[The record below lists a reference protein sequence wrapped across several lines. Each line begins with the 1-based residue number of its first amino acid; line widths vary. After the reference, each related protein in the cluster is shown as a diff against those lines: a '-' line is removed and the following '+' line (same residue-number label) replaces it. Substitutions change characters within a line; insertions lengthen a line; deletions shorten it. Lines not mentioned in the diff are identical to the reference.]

1 MLRNFLTMLTV
12 LASIETLGATFLRP
26 KLLSQFS
33 SADTPDLESQET
45 LEQSFLGCPQYFL
58 TAVQCLSMQRDTIA
72 GSRPL
77 DEAAIQSHS
86 KEITSVIG
94 LIQNFDCYAWATN
107 LQRSRV
113 PLLQDTAN
121 LCSLSQAYKLGALLY
136 GKRILEAVTGEATVE
151 DEMVTELL
159 GMVDLLKDDPA
170 TFKCL
175 LWPIFVAGME
185 SQWPAQRN
193 FLIACMERFWD
204 MTKCL
209 NVVNAAKA
217 LQEYWQQENSQGE
230 NRAEW
235 IFNIGNAGR
244 DWLWL

>member
-1 MLRNFLTMLTV
+1 ML
-12 LASIETLGATFLRP
+12 
-26 KLLSQFS
+26 
-33 SADTPDLESQET
+33 DLQSQET

-58 TAVQCLSMQRDTIA
+58 TAVECLSMQRDAIA
-72 GSRPL
+72 NLRPL
-77 DEAAIQSHS
+77 GSAAIESRS
-86 KEITSVIG
+86 KEITSVLE

-113 PLLQDTAN
+113 PLLQDTTN
-121 LCSLSQAYKLGALLY
+121 LCTLSQAYKLGALLY
-136 GKRILEAVTGEATVE
+136 GRRILEAVTGEVAVQ

-159 GMVDLLKDDPA
+159 GMVDLLQNDPP

-175 LWPIFVAGME
+175 LWPIVVAGME
-185 SQWPAQRN
+185 SQWPAQKN
-193 FLIACMERFWD
+193 FLIAGMERFWN

-217 LQEYWQQENSQGE
+217 LQEYWQQENSRGG
-230 NRAEW
+230 NRSEW
-235 IFNIGNAGR
+235 IFNIGRAGR

>member
-1 MLRNFLTMLTV
+1 
-12 LASIETLGATFLRP
+12 
-26 KLLSQFS
+26 
-33 SADTPDLESQET
+33 
-45 LEQSFLGCPQYFL
+45 
-58 TAVQCLSMQRDTIA
+58 MQRDAIA

-77 DEAAIQSHS
+77 DDAAIQSRS
-86 KEITSVIG
+86 KEITSVIE
-94 LIQNFDCYAWATN
+94 LIQKFDCYSWATN

-113 PLLQDTAN
+113 PMLQDTAN

-136 GKRILEAVTGEATVE
+136 GQRILEAMTGEATVT

-193 FLIACMERFWD
+193 FLMACMERFWN

-217 LQEYWQQENSQGE
+217 LQDYWQQENSQGE

-235 IFNIGNAGR
+235 IFNIGRAGR
-244 DWLWL
+244 DWLWV